1 MANITYEPA
10 DIAIYI
16 QDKGRVLK
24 EKSLVAFDA
33 VNSKIIAFGTEAEH
47 IAKGNTE
54 NILIISPLQ
63 QGMIVDYT
71 VAVSLFTHLLY
82 KALGK
87 KPLRKPAIAICVAD
101 NITEVEKKI
110 MSDLFIQ
117 IGARELMFIDFP
129 IEQYMSKM
137 PEKFPKEYKRF
148 KVIIEITKDNPEAY
162 IAEELENIL
171 KYARK
176 QNISIERVAE
186 LFQAEKTKIV

>member
-1 MANITYEPA
+1 MANIEYEPA

-16 QDKGRVLK
+16 QDRGMVLK
-24 EKSLVAFDA
+24 EKSLVAFDT
-33 VNSKIIAFGTEAEH
+33 VNSKIIAFGTEAEY
-47 IAKGNTE
+47 IAKGNME
-54 NILIISPLQ
+54 NILMISPLR
-63 QGMIVDYT
+63 QGMIADYT

-87 KPLRKPAIAICVAD
+87 KPLRKPAIAICVPD
-101 NITEVEKKI
+101 NITEVEKKTI
-110 MSDLFIQ
+110 SDLFIQ

-129 IEQYMSKM
+129 IEQYMSEM

-148 KVIIEITKDNPEAY
+148 KVIVEITKDNPEAY
-162 IAEELENIL
+162 IAEEFETIL

-186 LFQAEKTKIV
+186 LFQAEKSKIV